1 MTTITR
7 LTEMRQSLWTDTKA
21 ILDGAEAQRRELTA
35 SEKRAFDTNM
45 NDLDALRQRIDKVT
59 KDDSEMRHAAETLTR
74 MIGPG
79 GASFGGSSAEDREVV
94 DGLRSMLLENNA
106 KPITLQDDSPRA
118 QYQPG
123 VERRDLLKTAPA
135 NFTPVSFYGQI
146 VEAMVDASAV
156 LSAGAT
162 VITTQT
168 GETFRVPRA
177 TGMSTA
183 ALTAEADPIP
193 ESDPTLGVVE
203 LGAHKYGVLV
213 QVSRELV
220 DDSGADLQSYLAR
233 ETGTALGLAL
243 GAHLINGT
251 GTGQPRGVLADA
263 TAGVTGP
270 SGTATS
276 LGAQATAGQGT
287 DLLNALYASV
297 SEPYTRSR
305 SAGYLLRSA
314 TMAAVRNLKGSTGEL
329 VGNAYLAAAPAPFH
343 VDPFVP
349 AMAANAKSILFG
361 DWSRYFVRVVNGV
374 RFERSDD
381 FAFANDLVTYRAII
395 RADAALVD
403 VSAIKYLANGA
414 S

>member
-1 MTTITR
+1 MSLITELQTKR
-7 LTEMRQSLWTDTKA
+7 DQYATDARA
-21 ILDGAEAQRRELTA
+21 ILDTATAENRDLSAAESRDFDELTGNLA
-35 SEKRAFDTNM
+35 GV
-45 NDLDALRQRIDKVT
+45 RQRIDQYT
-59 KDDSEMRHAAETLTR
+59 TADTENRAAAETLTR
-74 MIGPG
+74 MVGPG

-106 KPITLQDDSPRA
+106 KPITLTDDSPRA

-146 VEAMVDASAV
+146 IEAMVDASAV

-162 VITTQT
+162 VLTTKT

-177 TGMSTA
+177 TAMSTA
-183 ALTAEADPIP
+183 ALVAEAAAIP

-203 LGAHKYGVLV
+203 LGAYKYGVLV

-263 TAGVTGP
+263 TLGVTGP
-270 SGTATS
+270 VGTATS
-276 LGAQATAGQGT
+276 LGAQATAGMGT

-305 SAGYLLRSA
+305 AAGYLLRGA
-314 TMAAVRNLKGSTGEL
+314 TLAAVRNLKGTTGEL

-343 VDPFVP
+343 VDAFVP
-349 AMAANAKSILFG
+349 AMAADAKSILFG

-374 RFERSDD
+374 RFERDD
-381 FAFANDLVTYRAII
+381 SVGFVNDLVTYRALI